1 MVTPTMYEDDIDN
14 EIDVKPSAI
23 RAVAC
28 QRNRSQ
34 ILENKQ
40 KHTRKLLKSVLSLS
54 LFYQTLDYVFI
65 ITSHQK
71 WNLRLYRWI
80 RILFTI
86 TVQWFLIISRKHT
99 CQNFCQK
106 YLYTKC
112 NEAWFSIL
120 NNAQN
125 TIHLRRSFPL
135 R

>member
-1 MVTPTMYEDDIDN
+1 MVTPTMYEDDIAN

-23 RAVAC
+23 RVVAC

-71 WNLRLYRWI
+71 WNLRLYR
-80 RILFTI
+80 
-86 TVQWFLIISRKHT
+86 
-99 CQNFCQK
+99 
-106 YLYTKC
+106 
-112 NEAWFSIL
+112 
-120 NNAQN
+120 
-125 TIHLRRSFPL
+125 
-135 R
+135 